1 MQNILHHLDERRAIL
16 KLDDIRKKDTGP
28 LTPTQ
33 RRVMDFVLK
42 RPEEVVFLTAS
53 RLALRLDLS
62 DTSIVRLAQALGYDG
77 YPDLQRHLRGLVQKR
92 LVTVGRLGETA
103 KRAETEKDVFRNVLL
118 KDSQNLARTL
128 EDTDPESFKGVVEAL
143 KNAERVF
150 VIGLRSTN
158 CLAAFLTTALRFL
171 RRDVVQLQPGKGEM
185 WEELRDIGPQDVVV
199 GFSFPRYT
207 KVTVEVIMYAREM
220 GAQVVAVTDSEL
232 SPLAGSANWV
242 LPVPYEID
250 SFMESFTAALSLVNA
265 IVTALAFRS
274 KEDTIETLREMEES
288 WAARGIY
295 WED

>member
-1 MQNILHHLDERRAIL
+1 ML
-16 KLDDIRKKDTGP
+16 KLDDIRKQDTGP

-77 YPDLQRHLRGLVQKR
+77 YPDLQRHLRGLVQNR
-92 LVTVGRLGETA
+92 LATVGRLGETA
-103 KRAETEKDVFRNVLL
+103 KRAETEKDVFKNVLL

-128 EDTDPESFKGVVEAL
+128 EDTALKSFKGVIDVL

-158 CLAAFLTTALRFL
+158 CLATFLTTALRFL

-185 WEELRDIGPQDVVV
+185 WEELRDLGSQDVVV

-207 KVTVEVIMYAREM
+207 KVTVEVIRYAREM

-232 SPLAGSANWV
+232 SPLAGSADWV
-242 LPVPYEID
+242 LTVPYEID
-250 SFMESFTAALSLVNA
+250 SYMESFTAALSLVNA

>member
-1 MQNILHHLDERRAIL
+1 ML
-16 KLDDIRKKDTGP
+16 KLDDIRKQDTGP

-77 YPDLQRHLRGLVQKR
+77 YPDLQRHLRGLVQNR
-92 LVTVGRLGETA
+92 LATVGRLGETA
-103 KRAETEKDVFRNVLL
+103 KRAETEKDVFKNVLL

-128 EDTDPESFKGVVEAL
+128 EDTDLKSFKGVIDVL

-158 CLAAFLTTALRFL
+158 CLATFLTTALRFL
-171 RRDVVQLQPGKGEM
+171 RR
-185 WEELRDIGPQDVVV
+185 DVVV

-207 KVTVEVIMYAREM
+207 KVTVEVIRYAREM

-232 SPLAGSANWV
+232 SPLAGSADWV
-242 LPVPYEID
+242 LTVPYEID
-250 SFMESFTAALSLVNA
+250 SYMESFTAALSLVNA